1 MIGPEAAST
10 SDKVMTGGE
19 GVGGHGHGIRAC
31 TAQPHRPDLKS
42 DILTIMDPVRLD
54 LRNKFYLAR
63 NYQKRGGQYHFSHDF
78 VYII

>member
-1 MIGPEAAST
+1 MLPLSLTYIGT
-10 SDKVMTGGE
+10 DYWLGGGE
-19 GVGGHGHGIRAC
+19 G
-31 TAQPHRPDLKS
+31 RPDLKS